1 MRHLIDLE
9 SLGILFRHR
18 VAPAAALIHIG
29 LSGRVIDSRCR
40 HGTPWQ
46 RLFPGILLLS
56 KDEPTREQL
65 LQAALMYAG
74 DRAMATAFDALY
86 LHGMKS
92 VPPPRAI
99 HLLVPRHSRAIGYGP
114 LHLERTDRVPKPM
127 MSRGFHIAPLE
138 RAAIDAV
145 RRTKS
150 IADTKA
156 ILEEAVHLVGIQA
169 LRTELALAPRRGTAL
184 ARHILGE
191 SPARQLERAVL
202 ERHPFTPAPRRPVLP
217 PVHQALPAGAG
228 APALSSSALSSGAP
242 TPRSGTPARPAER
255 QPATIG

>member
-9 SLGILFRHR
+9 ALGILFRHR

-46 RLFPGILLLS
+46 RLFPGILLLG
-56 KDEPTREQL
+56 KDEPSREQL

-74 DRAMATAFDALY
+74 ERAMATAFDALY

-114 LHLERTDRVPKPM
+114 LHLERTDRIPKPM

-156 ILEEAVHLVGIQA
+156 ILEEAVHFVGIQA
-169 LRTELALAPRRGTAL
+169 LRTELALAPRKGTAL

-202 ERHPFTPAPRRPVLP
+202 ERHPFTPAPRRP
-217 PVHQALPAGAG
+217 ALPAGAP
-228 APALSSSALSSGAP
+228 APRSGAP
-242 TPRSGTPARPAER
+242 VLPAGR